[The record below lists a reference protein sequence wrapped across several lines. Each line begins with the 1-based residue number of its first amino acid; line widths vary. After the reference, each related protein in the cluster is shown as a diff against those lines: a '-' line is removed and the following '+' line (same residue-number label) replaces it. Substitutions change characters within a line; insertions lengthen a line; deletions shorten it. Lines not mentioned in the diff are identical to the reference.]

1 MDSPADRAAHY
12 RKQAADLRLMA
23 AKELD
28 GSSIKGQLVDLAAQ
42 YDRLATQTE
51 NSGPYRRQ
59 GER

>member
-12 RKQAADLRLMA
+12 RTLAADMRLLA

-28 GSSIKGQLVDLAAQ
+28 GSSIKGKLLDLVAQ

-51 NSGPYRRQ
+51 NSGFYRR
-59 GER
+59 